1 VTARR
6 TRHTRWLAARDTVL
20 LYALVALGTAIGGT
34 SRALVSALAAEV
46 GGSGFPW
53 GTLIVNVVGSFL
65 IGLYAT
71 LTAPD
76 GRLFVSTRQR
86 QFMMAGIFGGFT
98 TFSVFSLETFRLAAA
113 GDHVMAASN
122 VGVSVIAWL
131 GAVWTGH
138 ALATSMN
145 RLGGT

>member
-1 VTARR
+1 MTARR
-6 TRHTRWLAARDTVL
+6 TRHTRRLAARDTVL

-34 SRALVSALAAEV
+34 SRALVSALAV

-76 GRLFVSTRQR
+76 GRLLVSSRQR

-131 GAVWTGH
+131 GAVWIGH
-138 ALATSMN
+138 ALATRMN